1 MLVLKFGGTSV
12 GKPERM
18 KKIGDLVLSTPG
30 QKIVV
35 LSALSGT
42 TNALVSIGDYLLAGN
57 LDAAEK
63 EIAALEKH
71 YQSFIQE
78 LYTAESFQALGQ
90 EIVSRYFI
98 FIRLLAAGQ
107 FDVKSY
113 RELLAQGELISTE
126 LFYQH
131 VQERKVNSRLLPA
144 LHFMSIDENEEP
156 ELEKIAQR
164 LNPLLSSLRHVD
176 IIITQGYICRNHRNE
191 IDNLKRG
198 GSDYTASL
206 IGSAIRAEEIQI
218 WTDIDGMHNN
228 DPRIVKKTFPIS
240 ELTFDEASELAYF
253 GAKILHPSTIVPAQK
268 YNVPVRLKNTMDEK
282 APGTI
287 ISDKGKEGIFK
298 AVAAKDGITAIKI
311 KSSRMLMAYGFL
323 RRVFEVFEQYKT
335 PIDMISTSEVAVSL
349 TIDTNT
355 QLDKILKELTSFGTV
370 DVDKDQTI
378 ICIVGHNIGK
388 HEGVLQKVFAAL
400 GKIPVRMVSVGGSS
414 NNISVLVE
422 SGYKVPAL
430 VALNEGLFGLPND

>member
-1 MLVLKFGGTSV
+1 MLVMKFGGTSV

-18 KKIGDLVLSTPG
+18 KKIANLVTSTPG
-30 QKIVV
+30 KKIVV

-42 TNALVSIGDYLLAGN
+42 TNSLVAIGESLTAGKS
-57 LDAAEK
+57 AKAEE
-63 EIAALEKH
+63 EISSLEKH
-71 YQSFIQE
+71 YHGFIKD
-78 LYTAESFQALGQ
+78 LFESEGFHAIGQ

-98 FIRLLAAGQ
+98 LMRLLAAGQ
-107 FDVKSY
+107 FDNKSY

-131 VQERKVNSRLLPA
+131 LQERKISSRLLPA

-156 ELEKIAQR
+156 ELEKIAVR
-164 LNPLLSSLRHVD
+164 LKPLINSLSNID

-206 IGSAIRAEEIQI
+206 IGSAIHAEEIQI

-228 DPRIVKKTFPIS
+228 DPRIVKKTIPIS

-282 APGTI
+282 AFGTI
-287 ISDKGKEGIFK
+287 ITGKGTEGSFK
-298 AVAAKDGITAIKI
+298 AIAAKDGITAIKI

-323 RRVFEVFEQYKT
+323 RRVFEVFENHKT
-335 PIDMISTSEVAVSL
+335 PIDMITTSEIAVSL
-349 TIDTNT
+349 TIDNNTNLASIET
-355 QLDKILKELTSFGTV
+355 ELKKFGSIEV
-370 DVDKDQTI
+370 DQDQTI
-378 ICIVGHNIGK
+378 ICIVGNKIVEQK
-388 HEGVLQKVFAAL
+388 GVLEKVFHSL
-400 GKIPVRMVSVGGSS
+400 SDIPVRMVSCGGSV
-414 NNISVLVE
+414 NNVSVLIHKQFKE
-422 SGYKVPAL
+422 KAL
-430 VALNEGLFGLPND
+430 NDLNEGLFGLK

>member
-1 MLVLKFGGTSV
+1 MNVLKFGGTSV

-18 KKIGDLVLSTPG
+18 KKIADLVMATPG
-30 QKIVV
+30 KKIVV

-42 TNALVSIGDYLLAGN
+42 TNALVSMGDHLLLGQKAK
-57 LDAAEK
+57 AE
-63 EIAALEKH
+63 EAIATLEKH
-71 YQSFIQE
+71 YEGFIKD
-78 LYTAESFQALGQ
+78 LFNTDAFHAIGQ
-90 EIVSRYFI
+90 EIVSRFFI
-98 FIRLLAAGQ
+98 FMRMLAAGQ
-107 FDVKSY
+107 FDNKSY

-131 VQERKVNSRLLPA
+131 LQERKINARLLPA
-144 LHFMSIDENEEP
+144 LYFMSIDENEEP
-156 ELEKIAQR
+156 ELEKISER
-164 LNPLLSSLRHVD
+164 LKPLVSALNNID

-268 YNVPVRLKNTMDEK
+268 YNVPIRLKNTMDEK

-287 ISDKGKEGIFK
+287 ITGKETPGSSFK
-298 AVAAKDGITAIKI
+298 AIAAKDGITAIKI

-323 RRVFEVFEQYKT
+323 RRVFEIFENYKT
-335 PIDMISTSEVAVSL
+335 PIDMIATSEVAVSL
-349 TIDTNT
+349 TIDNHANLPAIETE
-355 QLDKILKELTSFGTV
+355 LKKFGTIE
-370 DVDKDQTI
+370 VDKDQAI
-378 ICIVGHNIGK
+378 ICIVGNKIMDQQ
-388 HEGVLQKVFAAL
+388 GVLTKVFDAL
-400 GKIPVRMVSVGGSS
+400 SEIPVRMVSCGGSA
-414 NNISVLVE
+414 NNVSVLVD
-422 SGYKVPAL
+422 KQFKDKAL
-430 VALNEGLFGLPND
+430 VALNEGLFGLK

>member
-18 KKIGDLVLSTPG
+18 KKIANLVTSTTG
-30 QKIVV
+30 KKVVV

-42 TNALVSIGDYLLAGN
+42 TNALVSIGDHLTIGQGAK
-57 LDAAEK
+57 AEE
-63 EIAALEKH
+63 EITALEKH
-71 YQSFIQE
+71 YLAFVND
-78 LYTAESFQALGQ
+78 LFESEAFHAIGQ

-98 FIRLLAAGQ
+98 LIRLLAAGQ
-107 FDVKSY
+107 FDNKSY
-113 RELLAQGELISTE
+113 RELLAQGELMSTE

-131 VQERKVNSRLLPA
+131 LQERRIPSRLLPA

-156 ELEKIAQR
+156 ELEKISRR
-164 LNPLLSSLRHVD
+164 LQPLLESLHNVD

-206 IGSAIRAEEIQI
+206 IGAAIRAAEVQI

-228 DPRIVKKTFPIS
+228 DPRVVKKTFPIS

-287 ISDKGKEGIFK
+287 ITERGTEGSFK
-298 AVAAKDGITAIKI
+298 AIAAKDGITAIKI

-323 RRVFEVFEQYKT
+323 RRVFEVFESYRT
-335 PIDMISTSEVAVSL
+335 PIDMIATSEVAVSL
-349 TIDTNT
+349 TIDNSS
-355 QLDKILKELTSFGTV
+355 QLPAIETELKKFGSIEV
-370 DVDKDQTI
+370 DHDQTI
-378 ICIVGHNIGK
+378 ICIVGNKIMDR
-388 HEGVLQKVFAAL
+388 EGVLAKVFNSLAN
-400 GKIPVRMVSVGGSS
+400 IPVRMVSCGGSA
-414 NNISVLVE
+414 NNVSVLIE
-422 SGYKVPAL
+422 RQYKEKAL
-430 VALNEGLFGLPND
+430 NALNEGLFAIK

>member
-1 MLVLKFGGTSV
+1 MVVLKFGGTSV

-18 KKIGDLVLSTPG
+18 KKIAELVLGTPG
-30 QKIVV
+30 KKIVV

-42 TNALVSIGDYLLAGN
+42 TNTLVAIGDHLLLGQKAK
-57 LDAAEK
+57 AEE

-71 YQSFIQE
+71 YQAFIKE
-78 LYTAESFQALGQ
+78 LYGSDSFQAIGQ
-90 EIVSRYFI
+90 ELVSRFFI

-107 FDVKSY
+107 FDNKSY

-131 VQERKVNSRLLPA
+131 LQERKISARLLPA
-144 LHFMSIDENEEP
+144 LYFMSIDENDEP
-156 ELEKIAQR
+156 ELEKISER
-164 LNPLLSSLRHVD
+164 LKPLVNSLNNID
-176 IIITQGYICRNHRNE
+176 IIITQGYICRNNRNE

-206 IGSAIRAEEIQI
+206 VGAAIRAEEIQI

-228 DPRIVKKTFPIS
+228 DPRIVKKTVPIS

-287 ISDKGKEGIFK
+287 ITSKGTEGSFK
-298 AVAAKDGITAIKI
+298 AIAAKDGITAINI
-311 KSSRMLMAYGFL
+311 RSSRMLMAYGFL
-323 RRVFEVFEQYKT
+323 RRVFEVFENHKT
-335 PIDMISTSEVAVSL
+335 SIDMITTSEVAVSL
-349 TIDTNT
+349 TIDSNS
-355 QLDKILKELTSFGTV
+355 QLPSIETELRKFGNIE
-370 DVDKDQTI
+370 VDKDQTI
-378 ICIVGHNIGK
+378 ICIVGQKITEQK
-388 HEGVLQKVFAAL
+388 GVLKKIFDAL
-400 GKIPVRMVSVGGSS
+400 SEVPVRMVSCGGST
-414 NNISVLVE
+414 NNVSVLVDKQ
-422 SGYKVPAL
+422 YKEK
-430 VALNEGLFGLPND
+430 ALNDLNEKLFGLK

>member
-18 KKIGDLVLSTPG
+18 KKIASLVTETPG
-30 QKIVV
+30 QKVVV

-42 TNALVSIGDYLLAGN
+42 TNALVTIGDYLLR
-57 LDAAEK
+57 DDSTSAEK
-63 EIAALEKH
+63 EIALLEKH
-71 YQSFIQE
+71 YQSFTE
-78 LYTAESFQALGQ
+78 ALFSSENFKAIGQ
-90 EIVSRYFI
+90 EIVSRFFI

-107 FDVKSY
+107 FDDKSY

-131 VQERKVNSRLLPA
+131 LLERKINARLLPA
-144 LHFMSIDENEEP
+144 LYFMSIDENEEP

-164 LNPLLSSLRHVD
+164 IKPLLNSLKNID
-176 IIITQGYICRNHRNE
+176 IMITQGYICRNHRNE

-206 IGSAIRAEEIQI
+206 MGAAIGAEEIQI
-218 WTDIDGMHNN
+218 WTDIDGLHNN
-228 DPRIVKKTFPIS
+228 DPRIVKKTYPIA

-282 APGTI
+282 APGTL
-287 ISDKGKEGIFK
+287 ISNTETESVYK
-298 AVAAKDGITAIKI
+298 AVAAKDNITAIKI

-323 RRVFEVFEQYKT
+323 RRVFEIFEQYKT

-349 TIDTNT
+349 TIDNQTH
-355 QLDKILKELTSFGTV
+355 LDKILQELTTFGNVEV
-370 DVDKDQTI
+370 DANQTI
-378 ICIVGHNIGK
+378 VCVVGHKIGNQK
-388 HEGVLQKVFAAL
+388 GVLD
-400 GKIPVRMVSVGGSS
+400 KIFGCLSEIPIRMVSVGGSY
-414 NNISVLVE
+414 NNISILVDTRFKE
-422 SGYKVPAL
+422 ETL
-430 VALNEGLFGLPND
+430 IRLNAGIFGLS

>member
-1 MLVLKFGGTSV
+1 MVVLKFGGTSV

-18 KKIGDLVLSTPG
+18 KKIAELVLGTPG
-30 QKIVV
+30 KKIVV

-42 TNALVSIGDYLLAGN
+42 TNTLVAIGDHLLLGQKAK
-57 LDAAEK
+57 AED

-71 YQSFIQE
+71 YQAFIKELYSSDAFQAIGQE
-78 LYTAESFQALGQ
+78 L
-90 EIVSRYFI
+90 VSRFFI

-107 FDVKSY
+107 FDNKSY

-131 VQERKVNSRLLPA
+131 LQERKISARLLPA
-144 LHFMSIDENEEP
+144 LYFMSIDENDEP
-156 ELEKIAQR
+156 ELEKISER
-164 LNPLLSSLRHVD
+164 LKPLVNSLNNID
-176 IIITQGYICRNHRNE
+176 IIITQGYICRNNRNE

-206 IGSAIRAEEIQI
+206 VGAAIRAEEIQI

-228 DPRIVKKTFPIS
+228 DPRIVKKTVPIS

-287 ISDKGKEGIFK
+287 ITSKGTEGSFK
-298 AVAAKDGITAIKI
+298 AIAAKDGITAINI
-311 KSSRMLMAYGFL
+311 RSSRMLMAYGFL
-323 RRVFEVFEQYKT
+323 RRVFEVFENHKT
-335 PIDMISTSEVAVSL
+335 SIDMITTSEVAVSL
-349 TIDTNT
+349 TIDSNS
-355 QLDKILKELTSFGTV
+355 QLPSIETELRKFGTIE
-370 DVDKDQTI
+370 VDKDQTI
-378 ICIVGHNIGK
+378 ICIVGQKITEQK
-388 HEGVLQKVFAAL
+388 GVLKKIFDAL
-400 GKIPVRMVSVGGSS
+400 SEVPVRMVSCGGST
-414 NNISVLVE
+414 NNVSVLVDKQ
-422 SGYKVPAL
+422 YKEK
-430 VALNEGLFGLPND
+430 ALNDLNEKLFGLK

>member
-1 MLVLKFGGTSV
+1 MIVLKFGGTSV

-18 KKIGDLVLSTPG
+18 KTVANLVLSTPG
-30 QKIVV
+30 KKIVV

-42 TNALVSIGDYLLAGN
+42 TNALVAIGDHLLAGFN
-57 LDAAEK
+57 AKAEE

-71 YQSFIQE
+71 YNAFIKD
-78 LYTAESFQALGQ
+78 LYSSHSFQAVGQ
-90 EIVSRYFI
+90 EIVSRFFV

-107 FDVKSY
+107 FDNKSY

-131 VQERKVNSRLLPA
+131 LQERQVNTRLLPA

-156 ELEKIAQR
+156 ELEKIAGR
-164 LNPLLSSLRHVD
+164 LKPLIQSLQNVD
-176 IIITQGYICRNHRNE
+176 IIITQGYICRNHQNE

-206 IGSAIRAEEIQI
+206 IGAAIKAEEIQI

-228 DPRIVKKTFPIS
+228 DPRIVKKTLPIS

-253 GAKILHPSTIVPAQK
+253 GAKILHPSTIVPAQR

-287 ISDKGKEGIFK
+287 ITDKGTTGSFK
-298 AVAAKDGITAIKI
+298 AVAAKDGITAVKI
-311 KSSRMLMAYGFL
+311 KSSRMLMAYGFM

-335 PIDMISTSEVAVSL
+335 PIDMITTSEVAVSL
-349 TIDTNT
+349 TIDNATHIAAIET
-355 QLDKILKELTSFGTV
+355 ELRKFGTIEI
-370 DVDKDQTI
+370 DKNQTI
-378 ICIVGHNIGK
+378 ICIVGNKIV
-388 HEGVLQKVFAAL
+388 EQQGVLKKVFDAL
-400 GKIPVRMVSVGGSS
+400 EHVSVRMVSCGGS
-414 NNISVLVE
+414 NNNVSVLVDTSQKE
-422 SGYKVPAL
+422 KAL
-430 VALNEGLFGLPND
+430 IELNEKLFGLK